1 MLNGLCCRTINSD
14 YDQTNF
20 SVIPASGT
28 AALSIQCAELVGH
41 ESRLA
46 ARSLHHLAGLSYLRI
61 SHCNLTALPRDSL
74 AGLQLLAKL
83 SVHTLHTHPEAKA
96 LAGLRRL
103 SRLDLSYGLWRLPD
117 QELCGLQS
125 LIHLNLS
132 HNSFKDVKD
141 AGLGGE
147 QSALS
152 SLASLDLSH
161 NQLQQV
167 PGLRVLILSNN
178 QISQVNDGGLD
189 GLLDIKTLDL
199 SGNKIISFPSQC
211 EDLAKE
217 LY

>member
-1 MLNGLCCRTINSD
+1 M
-14 YDQTNF
+14 
-20 SVIPASGT
+20 
-28 AALSIQCAELVGH
+28 
-41 ESRLA
+41 
-46 ARSLHHLAGLSYLRI
+46 
-61 SHCNLTALPRDSL
+61 
-74 AGLQLLAKL
+74 
-83 SVHTLHTHPEAKA
+83 HTHPEAGT
-96 LAGLRRL
+96 LAGLHGL
-103 SRLDLSYGLWRLPD
+103 SRLSYSGLWRLPD

-125 LIHLNLS
+125 LVHLNLS
-132 HNSFKDVKD
+132 HNRVKDVKD

-147 QSALS
+147 QCALS
-152 SLASLDLSH
+152 SLASLNLSH

-211 EDLAKE
+211 EELAKE